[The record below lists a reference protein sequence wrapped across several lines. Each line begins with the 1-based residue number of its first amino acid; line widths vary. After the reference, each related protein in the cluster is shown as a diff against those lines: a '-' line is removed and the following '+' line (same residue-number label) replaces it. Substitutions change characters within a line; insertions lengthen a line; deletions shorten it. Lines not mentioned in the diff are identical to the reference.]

1 MNGKIMPSPQPQPQ
15 PKDNNILA
23 HLPLLPHPTTSIPQD
38 INILVNKKMDFF
50 QDIIQKT
57 IIHVNRNKLLDILGV
72 GEVNSCINSLN
83 ILSEKVKK
91 ISHISNTETIINSLQ
106 LINNDLSAILKI
118 YGTESLEDL
127 LTICFGNNNSIIIP
141 DPDLLKYE
149 LLKKYFHP
157 TSYRVVITKS
167 QSESKI
173 EIVATATTATTAT
186 TTATTATTATTT
198 ATADKDIHKHKKLVF
213 SDEFVDPTIKN
224 LDCIDISLNVKP
236 FHLKV
241 YGIKMY
247 IYNSVLK
254 TTLLINGI
262 VDDIIIG
269 FLNNKYINS
278 MVEIINNP
286 INKPNNSE
294 FQGET
299 FNNFI
304 TSLTLKDYLT
314 NSNFIDI
321 YNKYNGYLNQYKSI
335 KQKTLAH
342 TVNDFISSDLY
353 IKRNILI
360 QLLINVT
367 TQDNKYMAYL
377 LYDVLSNDNNGSID
391 THEQVMLFDSFPWS
405 IKQYFRD
412 AMKKTI
418 QYTNDLSNFDINKIP
433 LEQQICLLKAP
444 DSVKERAMMKL
455 KEIKAKSE
463 DSGSKSR
470 QYLDGLLKI
479 PFNVYIK
486 EPVMFIM
493 DDIRRRF
500 LELITTN
507 TVTSIPQ
514 KDKYTSLEIVKYI
527 KMIKANNDQPEP
539 NNKMILIAILV
550 NALTINL
557 DKNELIMNIMKL
569 NNIIVS
575 QKIPG
580 IHKIT
585 YSGKK
590 KTELCTII
598 ADFINRCYKNHAD
611 TPIIDEINKLCK
623 INNPSPSSHSPPS
636 LTSKKIDHITEK
648 FNTITEYIKNV
659 RITLDEAVY
668 GHEKAKGQIEKII
681 AQWVNGNHDGYCFG
695 FEGAPGLG
703 KTSLAKRGLSNCL
716 KDELGNSRPFAM
728 IAMGGDANGSTLHG
742 HNYTYVGSTW
752 GSIVQILM
760 DKKCM
765 NPIIFIDEV
774 DKISKTEHG
783 REIVGILTHLLDS
796 TQNDSFQD
804 KYFSGIDLDLS
815 KVLFIL
821 SYNDPEAIDKI
832 LLDRIHRIKFTNL
845 SLEDKLVVANTH
857 MLPEIYKK
865 FGLEDMIHFNDDAIK
880 FIIENYTCESGVR
893 KMKEKLFEIVGDI
906 NIDILKNQTSYIN
919 IDFPIKIT
927 IDDIKNKYFKDK
939 QEVRIKK
946 IHGESRIGIA
956 NGMWANAMGQ
966 GGTLPIEAK
975 FYPCETFMNL
985 KLTGMQGDVMQES
998 MNVALTLAYSLTPPD
1013 RCIII
1018 NDLYNSKTASK
1029 YGIHMHTPEGSVSKN
1044 GPSAG
1049 SCITTVIYSLL
1060 NNRKIKYNF
1069 AMTGE
1074 ITLDGSVTAIGGLD
1088 HKITGS
1094 IKAGVTAFIFPEEN
1108 KRDFEKFMEKYAETA
1123 LLKDKNIQFYP
1134 VSKIQEVFDLILEQ

>member
-1 MNGKIMPSPQPQPQ
+1 MNGKIMPPPPQP
-15 PKDNNILA
+15 PKDNIILA
-23 HLPLLPHPTTSIPQD
+23 HLPLPQSTSTPQD
-38 INILVNKKMDFF
+38 INNLVDKKMDFF

-57 IIHVNRNKLLDILGV
+57 IIHVNQNKLLDILGV

-91 ISHISNTETIINSLQ
+91 ISQISNTETIINSLQ

-118 YGTESLEDL
+118 YGTESLDDL
-127 LTICFGNNNSIIIP
+127 LTVCFGNNNSIIIP

-157 TSYRVVITKS
+157 TSYRVVIIKS
-167 QSESKI
+167 QPESKI
-173 EIVATATTATTAT
+173 EINAAAV
-186 TTATTATTATTT
+186 
-198 ATADKDIHKHKKLVF
+198 ADKDKPKTKKIVF
-213 SDEFVDPTIKN
+213 LDEFIDPVIKN

-247 IYNSVLK
+247 IYNSTLK

-278 MVEIINNP
+278 MIEIINNP

-304 TSLTLKDYLT
+304 MSLTLKDYLT

-367 TQDNKYMAYL
+367 TQNNKYMAYL
-377 LYDVLSNDNNGSID
+377 LYDVLSNDSNGSID

-433 LEQQICLLKAP
+433 LEQQICLLKAS

-486 EPVMFIM
+486 EPVMNIM
-493 DDIRRRF
+493 DDIRRLF

-507 TVTSIPQ
+507 AVTSIPQ

-569 NNIIVS
+569 NDIIVS
-575 QKIPG
+575 QKIAG

-590 KTELCTII
+590 KSELCTLIT
-598 ADFINRCYKNHAD
+598 DFINRCYKKYAD

-623 INNPSPSSHSPPS
+623 INNLSPPSHSPPS
-636 LTSKKIDHITEK
+636 LMSTVISKNIDQINTN

-681 AQWVNGNHDGYCFG
+681 GQWVNGNHDGYCFG

-857 MLPEIYKK
+857 MLPDIYKK
-865 FGLEDMIHFNDDAIK
+865 FGLEDMIHFNNEAIT
-880 FIIENYTCESGVR
+880 FIIENYTCEAGVR

-906 NIDILKNQTSYIN
+906 NIDILKNQSAYTN
-919 IDFPIKIT
+919 IDFPIEIT

-946 IHGESRIGIA
+946 IHGESRVGIA
-956 NGMWANAMGQ
+956 NGMWANAAGQ

-975 FYPCETFMNL
+975 FYPCETFMIL

-1013 RCIII
+1013 RCVII
-1018 NDLYNSKTASK
+1018 NDLYNSKIASK

-1088 HKITGS
+1088 HKIIGS